1 MTTLTDNLRA
11 IRAWQIAVLVAVP
24 LIVAATVY
32 GAYAWT
38 TREADDGLT
47 EEQQLIPVQ
56 RGDLVNAVSI
66 SGSLTT
72 RRGRP

>member
-1 MTTLTDNLRA
+1 MTNSMESLRA
-11 IRAWQIAVLVAVP
+11 IRAWQIVVLVAVP
-24 LIVAATVY
+24 LIAAAAVY

-56 RGDLVNAVSI
+56 RGDLVNAGVPAQ
-66 SGSLTT
+66 TVT
-72 RRGRP
+72 